1 MPSLKSHDVAVALQL
16 ALTPGLPFR
25 ELSAAVGLSL
35 GEAHNA
41 VQRLR
46 SSRLLRA
53 DSGEVNRG
61 ALIEFLSAGVPYAF
75 FAEPGPETRG
85 VPTAHSAPPL
95 VREFSDGQ
103 VVVWPSLTGE
113 TRGASL
119 EPLYP
124 GAPQTANHNRDL
136 YELLTLVDAI
146 RVGRARER
154 QRARALVRERLS
166 TGKNPDVDS

>member
-25 ELSAAVGLSL
+25 DLSAAVGLSL

-46 SSRLLRA
+46 ASRLLRT

-61 ALIEFLSAGVPYAF
+61 ALLDFLIAGVPYAF
-75 FAEPGPETRG
+75 FAEPGAETRG
-85 VPTAHSAPPL
+85 VPTASSAPPL
-95 VREFSDGQ
+95 AREFSGGE
-103 VVVWPSLTGE
+103 VMVWPSLNGE
-113 TRGASL
+113 ARGASL

-124 GAPQTANHNRDL
+124 AAPQTAKHNRDL
-136 YELLTLVDAI
+136 YELLALVDAI

-154 QRARALVRERLS
+154 QRARALMRERLS
-166 TGKNPDVDS
+166 AARDAETGL